1 MEEAAAEEAAEEEH
15 RREPRPDA
23 RVRRVRLHV
32 GYAGICSMR
41 GGLLMSTPTNEE
53 LAERINRG
61 LGITTTLAFRRDG
74 LEALVELAARL
85 RRAERLVKYAGCMN
99 VCATVNGSGGD
110 CDCGYVEAQMAY
122 ELRKEQVAGDTPN
135 RKQVRDERDAL
146 RTRLAE
152 VERERDN
159 LRACNEAMREPMR
172 LLREL
177 ASMPAEGESAV
188 VERVV
193 AMFRAATC
201 TCEALA
207 RRCVEERDRQASRFP
222 QHDERRTWLDL
233 KASEAERIADAIRD
247 RAKEQR

>member
-85 RRAERLVKYAGCMN
+85 RRAERLVKYAGCMKSN
-99 VCATVNGSGGD
+99 ASNQS
-110 CDCGYVEAQMAY
+110 AS
-122 ELRKEQVAGDTPN
+122 AGDAVPGA
-135 RKQVRDERDAL
+135 RHVRPPQA
-146 RTRLAE
+146 
-152 VERERDN
+152 
-159 LRACNEAMREPMR
+159 
-172 LLREL
+172 
-177 ASMPAEGESAV
+177 PAG
-188 VERVV
+188 
-193 AMFRAATC
+193 
-201 TCEALA
+201 
-207 RRCVEERDRQASRFP
+207 
-222 QHDERRTWLDL
+222 
-233 KASEAERIADAIRD
+233 
-247 RAKEQR
+247 